1 MGDSFDMIFKRE
13 EIEGCNQRVMPMF
26 DTILANFK
34 ENQ

>member
-13 EIEGCNQRVMPMF
+13 VIEGCNQRVMPMF